1 MVKEKILNARNVTK
15 RFGGLVAVNNVSLY
29 VARNE
34 LVALIGPNGAGKT
47 TMFNLL
53 TGISPATSGTIT
65 LKKDGHSVDISH
77 MKTYKIAQKGISRT
91 FQNIRIFPQMTVR
104 ENILISLTNQYRE
117 GIVATICHTPRFY
130 HHEQKMLANVNQLL
144 ADFDLD
150 LVADSLAGS
159 LPYGQQRR
167 LEIVRALATKPKLLC
182 LDEPAA
188 GMNPEETAALT
199 QLIHRLQA
207 DYKVAI
213 LLIEHDMSLVMDLAE
228 RIYVLN
234 QGEVLATGTPAEIK
248 RNPDVIA
255 AYLGGE

>member
-130 HHEQKMLANVNQLL
+130 RHEQKMLTKVNQLL
-144 ADFDLD
+144 SDFDLD

>member
-29 VARNE
+29 VAHNE

-65 LKKDGHSVDISH
+65 LKKDGHSVDISR

-117 GIVATICHTPRFY
+117 GIIATICHTPRFY
-130 HHEQKMLANVNQLL
+130 RHEQKMLANVNQLL

-150 LVADSLAGS
+150 SVADSLAGS

>member
-130 HHEQKMLANVNQLL
+130 RHEQKMLTKVNQLL
-144 ADFDLD
+144 SDFDLD
-150 LVADSLAGS
+150 SVADSLAGS

>member
-91 FQNIRIFPQMTVR
+91 AFSPRWPSEKTSSF
-104 ENILISLTNQYRE
+104 LLLTS
-117 GIVATICHTPRFY
+117 IA
-130 HHEQKMLANVNQLL
+130 
-144 ADFDLD
+144 
-150 LVADSLAGS
+150 
-159 LPYGQQRR
+159 
-167 LEIVRALATKPKLLC
+167 RA
-182 LDEPAA
+182 
-188 GMNPEETAALT
+188 
-199 QLIHRLQA
+199 
-207 DYKVAI
+207 
-213 LLIEHDMSLVMDLAE
+213 
-228 RIYVLN
+228 
-234 QGEVLATGTPAEIK
+234 
-248 RNPDVIA
+248 
-255 AYLGGE
+255 

>member
-65 LKKDGHSVDISH
+65 LKKNGHSVDISH

-91 FQNIRIFPQMTVR
+91 FQNIRIFPQMTVK

-130 HHEQKMLANVNQLL
+130 RHEQKMLAKVNQLL

>member
-53 TGISPATSGTIT
+53 TGISPATSGAIT
-65 LKKDGHSVDISH
+65 LKKDGHSVDISR

-117 GIVATICHTPRFY
+117 GIIATICHTPRFY
-130 HHEQKMLANVNQLL
+130 QHEQKMLAKVNQLL

-150 LVADSLAGS
+150 SVADLLAGS

-255 AYLGGE
+255 AYLCGE

>member
-15 RFGGLVAVNNVSLY
+15 RFGGLVAINNVSLY

-130 HHEQKMLANVNQLL
+130 RHEQKMLANVNQLL

-150 LVADSLAGS
+150 SVADSLAGS

-234 QGEVLATGTPAEIK
+234 QGEVLAMGTPAEIK

>member
-130 HHEQKMLANVNQLL
+130 SHEQKMLAKVNQLL

>member
-130 HHEQKMLANVNQLL
+130 HHEQKMLAKVNQLL
-144 ADFDLD
+144 SDFDLD

-188 GMNPEETAALT
+188 GMNPEETVALT

>member
-130 HHEQKMLANVNQLL
+130 RHEQKMLTKVNQLL